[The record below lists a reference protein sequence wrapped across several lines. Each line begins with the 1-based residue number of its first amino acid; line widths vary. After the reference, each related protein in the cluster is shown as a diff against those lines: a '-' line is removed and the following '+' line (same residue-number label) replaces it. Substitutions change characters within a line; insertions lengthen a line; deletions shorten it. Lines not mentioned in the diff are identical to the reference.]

1 MTRQEIYDRLLAQF
15 GESVVAFSNEPFTQ
29 FIVID
34 TPAWYHIAQYLKT
47 DPDLYFDSLMCV
59 TGMDLGP
66 KKESMEV
73 VYDLFSM
80 RHRHKITIKVV
91 GPREDFHV
99 PSVESIWRVADWH
112 EREVYD
118 MFGILFDG
126 HRHLKRLLLPEDWE
140 GYPLRKDY
148 QVQEYYHG
156 IRVPKIKPKKLAP

>member
-1 MTRQEIYDRLLAQF
+1 MTPQEIYDRLAAEF
-15 GESVVAFSNEPFTQ
+15 GNSITEFSDEPFAR
-29 FIVID
+29 FIVVD
-34 TPAWYHIAQYLKT
+34 GPAWYQIAEYLKA
-47 DPDLYFDSLMCV
+47 DPDLFFDSLMCI
-59 TGMDLGP
+59 TGVDQGP
-66 KKESMEV
+66 KKETMEV

-80 RHRHKITIKVV
+80 RHRHKITIKVI
-91 GPREDFHV
+91 GRREDFHV
-99 PSVESIWRVADWH
+99 PSVESIWRMADWH